1 MSEILVSLYK
11 PYIAS
16 YSTVAILHFLGF
28 LLLCKSKHDLPNQ
41 RLLTKNLALV
51 ELLFCMNMVTFYS
64 VEISVHSTLTTKCL
78 FVFFTALFFIEIRLT
93 MLHIIFDRF
102 LEIFTNIKYP
112 LYMNHKKIMSLLAMH
127 WFGSA
132 VYAIISSVVR
142 LLGIFQGQWPVQI
155 FFCLILDIIILISA
169 ITTYLYFYTKV
180 QKIQRLE
187 TSILDPPE
195 DSAMTFLIGKFKQPC
210 YIVLSYIFF
219 NLTSTVMLTCSLHV
233 HSRRQ
238 YEILQH
244 FSHVPIIVG
253 CISDASIYVFANR
266 NVRKLLW
273 TMFMHVYNK
282 GKQ

>member
-1 MSEILVSLYK
+1 MSDMLSSFYD

-16 YSTVAILHFLGF
+16 YSTVAIIHFFGL
-28 LLLCKSKHDLPNQ
+28 LLLCKSKSSLRNQ
-41 RLLTKNLALV
+41 RLLIKNLAVV
-51 ELLFCMNMVTFYS
+51 EMLFCLSMVIFCYFQINKS
-64 VEISVHSTLTTKCL
+64 SGMILKCL
-78 FVFFTALFFIEIRLT
+78 YAFFSALFFIEIRLT

-112 LYMNHKKIMSLLAMH
+112 LYMNHKKMMSLLAMH

-142 LLGIFQGQWPVQI
+142 LFGIFQGQWPVQI

-180 QKIQRLE
+180 HQIQRLE

-195 DSAMTFLIGKFKQPC
+195 DSVMTFLIGKFKQPC

-219 NLTSTVMLTCSLHV
+219 NLTSTVMLTCSLYV